1 MAFDGPALDIV
12 HERLGDVA
20 HHMHWHGCAG
30 RYIYFTI
37 GGEHAP
43 RSSGGS
49 GRGKTLRGA
58 VPHPRGPRCNR
69 SLIGYSRLLAPV
81 LRARNAGG
89 RLPSRFNVV
98 IRRRRIS
105 RTSISWT
112 LLLLSIYVYTQ
123 LPTRQPARIHPRL
136 LRIERAKAQSALLRS
151 SSSSSTSSSRSS
163 SSSRSGSSRAS

>member
-12 HERLGDVA
+12 HERRGDVA

-98 IRRRRIS
+98 IR
-105 RTSISWT
+105 
-112 LLLLSIYVYTQ
+112 
-123 LPTRQPARIHPRL
+123 
-136 LRIERAKAQSALLRS
+136 
-151 SSSSSTSSSRSS
+151 
-163 SSSRSGSSRAS
+163 

>member
-12 HERLGDVA
+12 HERRGDVA
-20 HHMHWHGCAG
+20 HQMHWHGCAG

-112 LLLLSIYVYTQ
+112 LFLLSIYVYTQ
-123 LPTRQPARIHPRL
+123 LPTRQPARIHLRL
-136 LRIERAKAQSALLRS
+136 LRRCTACGRIVFETVALWMPISAHRVSVLSRAKEQLP
-151 SSSSSTSSSRSS
+151 
-163 SSSRSGSSRAS
+163 